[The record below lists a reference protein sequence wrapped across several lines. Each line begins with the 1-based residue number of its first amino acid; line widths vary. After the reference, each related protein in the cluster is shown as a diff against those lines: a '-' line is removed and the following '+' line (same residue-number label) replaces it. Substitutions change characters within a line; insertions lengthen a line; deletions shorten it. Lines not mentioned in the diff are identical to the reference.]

1 MVLDSLDYLSG
12 TSFEEVMIK
21 APRVKLLGVIFVF
34 SHLLD
39 LSKVRYFVLLPSGTR
54 KGLSWLSEWV

>member
-12 TSFEEVMIK
+12 TSFEEVVIK

-34 SHLLD
+34 SHLLVPD
-39 LSKVRYFVLLPSGTR
+39 GSGT
-54 KGLSWLSEWV
+54 KYLT

>member
-39 LSKVRYFVLLPSGTR
+39 LSKVRYFVRLPSGTR
-54 KGLSWLSEWV
+54 KGLS

>member
-12 TSFEEVMIK
+12 TSFEEVVIK

-34 SHLLD
+34 SHLL
-39 LSKVRYFVLLPSGTR
+39 VLLI
-54 KGLSWLSEWV
+54 LSY